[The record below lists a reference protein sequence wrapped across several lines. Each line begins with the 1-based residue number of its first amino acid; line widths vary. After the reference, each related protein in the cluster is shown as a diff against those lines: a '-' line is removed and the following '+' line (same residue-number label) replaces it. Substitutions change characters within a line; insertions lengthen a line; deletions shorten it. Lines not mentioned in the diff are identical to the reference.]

1 MEEGGSPAL
10 RCSLC
15 PDWRYSGVLA
25 PLKSALWVSGVSPE
39 DEIGGL
45 DMPEMGVLAYP
56 TFPTE
61 ATLAGLN
68 GHSNG
73 AVARGT
79 SRRTTGL
86 EEFAARKRRPMRIGR
101 RF

>member
-1 MEEGGSPAL
+1 
-10 RCSLC
+10 
-15 PDWRYSGVLA
+15 
-25 PLKSALWVSGVSPE
+25 
-39 DEIGGL
+39 
-45 DMPEMGVLAYP
+45 MGVLAYP